1 MTSAGSAFEEIRMED
16 DVDADSAPVV
26 ADSPDKDS
34 DDDDAPPAITSAASA
49 LMQPIDDDSSNVLP
63 LVFVRDA
70 LTLCDLHRRVAQD
83 AQLCARFAEIRC
95 GDAQCEAVAYVA
107 RADDNHAA
115 LIGSSQRKLPLIR
128 CRYGALDLEHGCPVH
143 LLLHKRA
150 EHERKCAFRPV
161 IDDDD
166 DDDDGDGD
174 GGDVR
179 STNSDDFVVVKRS
192 SRPVPRLF
200 PEPEA
205 DGDAA
210 AADDKDVWTRLN
222 ETDAKLGFSRKS
234 RELGERA
241 GEGLVRARDVLAE
254 VTAPVFQ
261 QINEVTAP
269 VFDKIG
275 KATAPM
281 RTKISNSAAP
291 LVENAA
297 AMAGR
302 VSDKFVNDVVPAIA
316 NGVETIRQEI
326 TKPQIELTP
335 EQAEAAASTAKRT
348 VVAIGAEEAEEETI
362 QLVSEPELERPTAAA
377 EDRN

>member
-1 MTSAGSAFEEIRMED
+1 MSANNAFEEIAILD
-16 DVDADSAPVV
+16 DDKAADATLERTSSPPHAQSGNESPVEKEKAPVEN
-26 ADSPDKDS
+26 S
-34 DDDDAPPAITSAASA
+34 DASSA
-49 LMQPIDDDSSNVLP
+49 LMQPIEESDSNSNVLP
-63 LVFVRDA
+63 LVFVRDVVK
-70 LTLCDLHRRVAQD
+70 LCDLHRRVAQD

-95 GDAQCEAVAYVA
+95 SDANCEAQTYVT
-107 RADDNHAA
+107 RAEDNQSA

-128 CRYGALDLEHGCPVH
+128 CRYGALDLLHGCPVQ
-143 LLLHKRA
+143 LELHKRA
-150 EHERKCAFRPV
+150 DHERKCAFRPV
-161 IDDDD
+161 TDDGDDDD
-166 DDDDGDGD
+166 DNDAKNA
-174 GGDVR
+174 DVR
-179 STNSDDFVVVKRS
+179 STNSDDFVLLKP
-192 SRPVPRLF
+192 SREVPRLF
-200 PEPEA
+200 PEPEPEPHESE
-205 DGDAA
+205 
-210 AADDKDVWTRLN
+210 KDVWTRLN
-222 ETDAKLGFSRKS
+222 ETDAKIGFSRKS

-241 GEGLVRARDVLAE
+241 SDGLVRARDVLAE

-335 EQAEAAASTAKRT
+335 EQSEAAAR
-348 VVAIGAEEAEEETI
+348 VGEVEEETI
-362 QLVSEPELERPTAAA
+362 QLVDPDPVILI
-377 EDRN
+377 